1 MTGVRRL
8 RLPRRAG
15 RRTNVGLLAL
25 LLTAAGTGVLAYG
38 FGTPTAS
45 AVIVALHGAAGLG
58 LLLLVPW
65 KAVVIRRARRRS
77 GGRREAGAGIALGVL
92 LAVTVVLGLVHIV
105 GGGGPWPA
113 LGGITALQLHVGA
126 GIFVLP
132 LLAAHARDTHQRL
145 RATDL
150 SRRSLLQT
158 GALGLGAVAL
168 WAGTEGVL
176 RVVGAPG
183 AVRRGTGSYERGTGR
198 PAEMPVTQWFTDSI
212 PDSEAVALEVV
223 GGGRRIRIPVADLDR
238 GDTVRAVLDCTG
250 GWYAEQEWSGVRLDH
265 LLADVVEEELP
276 ADGSI
281 DVVSVTGF
289 RRRLPVRDA
298 GVLLLAVSAGGEPLT
313 PGHGAPVRLIAPGR
327 RGFWWVKW
335 VRRIEVVDQPW
346 WLQSPFPLQ

>member
-1 MTGVRRL
+1 MTGGLPL

-15 RRTNVGLLAL
+15 RRTNLGLLAL

-38 FGTPTAS
+38 FGTLTAS

-92 LAVTVVLGLVHIV
+92 LAFTVVLGLVHIV
-105 GGGGPWPA
+105 GGAGPWPA

-126 GIFVLP
+126 GIVVLV
-132 LLAAHARDTHQRL
+132 LLAAHARGTHQRP

-150 SRRSLLQT
+150 SRRSLLQA
-158 GALGLGAVAL
+158 GALGVGAVAL
-168 WAGTEGVL
+168 WAGTEGLL
-176 RVVGAPG
+176 RATGAPG
-183 AVRRGTGSYERGTGR
+183 ARRRGTGSYERGTGD
-198 PAEMPVTQWFTDSI
+198 PAAMPVTQWIGDTVPGSGADSL
-212 PDSEAVALEVV
+212 DVV
-223 GGGRRIRIPVADLDR
+223 TGGRRVRVRVADLDR
-238 GDTVRAVLDCTG
+238 GETVRAVLDCTG

-265 LLADVVEEELP
+265 LLADVAGSDPP
-276 ADGSI
+276 ADGSVDI
-281 DVVSVTGF
+281 VSVTGF
-289 RRRLPVRDA
+289 RRRLPLRDA
-298 GVLLLAVSAGGEPLT
+298 GVLLLAVSAGGEPLS
-313 PGHGAPVRLIAPGR
+313 PGHGAPVRLVAPGR

-335 VRRIEVVDQPW
+335 VSRIEVVDQPW